1 MSQART
7 GVNGL
12 HHVTAI
18 AGPAQRN
25 LDFWA
30 KTLGLRFVKKTVNF
44 DDPGT
49 YHLYYGDGVGHPGTI
64 MTFFPWEG
72 VVRGQPGTGETG
84 LTQLAVPED
93 ALAFWKAR
101 LDAAGVT
108 TEREEMLFGE
118 HRLIA
123 RDPDGIGLAF
133 VEVAEDGR
141 ESWTTDEIGADVAI
155 RGFHGVTLNLAD
167 AAGTGALLEGLMNY
181 EKADNEGATTRYVG
195 RGDSDANI
203 VDIVEEHGPRAAS
216 MGAGSVH
223 HVAFAVEDDAT
234 QKAVRQTLVDEGLNV
249 TPVIDRN
256 YFHSIYF
263 RSPGGVL
270 FEIATNTPG
279 FDVDEPVETLGEAL
293 KLPRQHEHL
302 RALLEEQLPKLVA

>member
-108 TEREEMLFGE
+108 TEQEEMLFGE

-141 ESWTTDEIGADVAI
+141 EPWTTDEIGADVAI

-181 EKADNEGATTRYVG
+181 EKADREGATTRYVG

-203 VDIVEEHGPRAAS
+203 VDIVEENGPRAAS